1 MIADSVAF
9 LKEHGR
15 EVVLD
20 AEHFFDG
27 YRANRAYALAV
38 LGAAADAGA
47 DWLTLCDTNG
57 GSLPG
62 QIEEAVAEVVEK
74 FDAGVGIHAHNDG
87 ELAVANSL
95 AAVTAGA
102 RQVQGTINGYGE
114 RIGNANL
121 CSVIPNL
128 ALKLGYSCTAQEH
141 LSELSQ
147 VSRFFDDLADM
158 ASNPRL
164 PFVGD
169 AAFAHKGGIHVQAV
183 ALDPSTYEH
192 VDPARRWQRAA
203 HPRQRAE
210 RAQQRDRAGATARAR
225 ARPREPGRA
234 RRRSQDQGARER
246 GLPVRGRRGV
256 VRAARPPHSRPL
268 RASVRATR
276 LRRRRAEGRRR
287 GSVPVDGDRG
297 SRGRRR
303 GASRRGNRRRP
314 GRRARKG
321 HAPRSA
327 ACVPAPRRRL
337 ADGLP
342 IADRA
347 SA

>member
-1 MIADSVAF
+1 M
-9 LKEHGR
+9 
-15 EVVLD
+15 
-20 AEHFFDG
+20 
-27 YRANRAYALAV
+27 
-38 LGAAADAGA
+38 
-47 DWLTLCDTNG
+47 
-57 GSLPG
+57 
-62 QIEEAVAEVVEK
+62 
-74 FDAGVGIHAHNDG
+74 
-87 ELAVANSL
+87 
-95 AAVTAGA
+95 
-102 RQVQGTINGYGE
+102 QGTINGYGE

-141 LSELSQ
+141 LSELSRGLPLLRRARRHGFESAAAFRRGRGVRAQ
-147 VSRFFDDLADM
+147 GR
-158 ASNPRL
+158 NPRS
-164 PFVGD
+164 GSR
-169 AAFAHKGGIHVQAV
+169 AR
-183 ALDPSTYEH
+183 SEH
-192 VDPARRWQRAA
+192 LRARRSRGRRQRAA

-210 RAQQRDRAGATARAR
+210 RAQQRDRASARARAR

-234 RRRSQDQGARER
+234 RGCRQDQGARER

-268 RASVRATR
+268 RAAVRATR
-276 LRRRRAEGRRR
+276 LRRRRAQGRRR

-303 GASRRGNRRRP
+303 GASRRGNGRRP
-314 GRRARKG
+314 GRRAGEG

-327 ACVPAPRRRL
+327 ACVPAPRGRL